1 MFECLPLSDF
11 ANWQKV
17 ERYTLLYVCLHLL
30 VVYLFYP
37 VDLNVGSSCF
47 SSCKLRS
54 EKDYVV
60 RSLCLMYR
68 LCTLNPQV

>member
-17 ERYTLLYVCLHLL
+17 ERYTLLYVCLHVL

-47 SSCKLRS
+47 SSFPFVLT
-54 EKDYVV
+54 
-60 RSLCLMYR
+60 MR
-68 LCTLNPQV
+68 LIRGVEGDE